1 MAPKKTKEQYIE
13 ELKIKNPNI
22 ILAGDYINSHTPI
35 KHRCKK
41 HNVFFNTRPS
51 DALRGSGCKFCRGE
65 RIRSTKVKSEDKY
78 IEELSDKNP
87 TLQYIGGYINTDTPI
102 LHRCLIH
109 DINFKISPYS
119 ALQGHGCKFCRTE
132 RISSTQRKSESTYV
146 SELKENNPNLEL
158 ADTYINS
165 NTSIKHYCKEHNV
178 YFYTSPRVALQGSGC
193 SQCWKEKLRNV
204 RLKTQ
209 WQYIQELKEVQ
220 PKIILIGEYN
230 GSSVPITHKCMVCG
244 NQWDAA
250 PASIVNAGTGC
261 PKCSTSKG
269 EKQVMNWLDSHCIS
283 YIAQKTFEDCRDKR
297 KLPFDFYL
305 TDYNTC
311 IEYQGMQHYKPIEY
325 FGGEDNLLYVQRHD
339 MIKKDCCESNNIKL
353 ICISYLEDVNTILE
367 QNLLI

>member
-22 ILAGDYINSHTPI
+22 TLVGDYINSRTPI

-41 HNVFFNTRPS
+41 HNVFFSTRPS

-87 TLQYIGGYINTDTPI
+87 ALQYIGGYINTDTPI

-109 DINFKISPYS
+109 DINFKISPCS
-119 ALQGHGCKFCRTE
+119 ALQGHGCQFCRTE
-132 RISSTQRKSESTYV
+132 RISSTQRKSESAYV

-165 NTSIKHYCKEHNV
+165 KTSIKHYCKKHNV
-178 YFYTSPRVALQGSGC
+178 YFYTLPSVALQGCGC

-204 RLKTQ
+204 HLKTQ

-230 GSSVPITHKCMVCG
+230 GANIPITHKCMVCG

-283 YIAQKTFEDCRDKR
+283 YTPQKTFEDCRDKR

-311 IEYQGMQHYKPIEY
+311 IEYQGIQHYKPIEY
-325 FGGEDNLLYVQRHD
+325 FGGENHLLYVRRHD
-339 MIKKDCCESNNIKL
+339 VIKKDYCESRNIKL

-367 QNLLI
+367 KNLLI